1 MNAIEIKGLTK
12 RYKDFALEGL
22 DLTLPMGCVLGLV
35 GANGAGKSTT
45 IRLIMDAMERDGGT
59 VEVLGV
65 DNKSQEFQKVK
76 EEVGVVLDE
85 TCVPEFIT
93 ARQLGKIMADTYR
106 NWEQD
111 AYERWLDK
119 FQLPGNKKFKEYS
132 RGMTMKLGIAA
143 ALSHR
148 ARLLL
153 LDEATSGLDPMV
165 REELLEVFADFAAQD
180 GHAVLISSHIVSD
193 LEKICDYVAFLE
205 KGRLVLC
212 EEKDV
217 LLDRYGILKCGEV
230 AAPPGTV
237 RWEATGERGRAPGG
251 GPGTRDIKA
260 KAWNRPG
267 YRERCG
273 DHRPPAGGPAQGL
286 VPEQMRAH
294 VGKDL
299 AANRHVPGGPG
310 PRRHASGR
318 ARSPVHGG
326 TPTLSRSD
334 PVPTGCRPPHPGGSG
349 YFPGRPA
356 WGTAERGP
364 GPRSLVQQPQRGA
377 QHLSPPALPP
387 KDGPFQGRPARPRH
401 RHTATA
407 RPRSRPAARPAP
419 EIQAPGGNPHL
430 PPRTAP
436 GGPGRCRRRHPA
448 PPRR

>member
-111 AYERWLDK
+111 TYERWLDK
-119 FQLPGNKKFKEYS
+119 FQLTGNKEFKEYS

-217 LLDRYGILKCGEV
+217 LLDRYGILKCGREDLNRV
-230 AAPPGTV
+230 DPAALHGV
-237 RWEATGERGRAPGG
+237 RLGQYGAEALVERDRAP
-251 GPGTRDIKA
+251 RDMVVDRATLEDIILHLA
-260 KAWNRPG
+260 K
-267 YRERCG
+267 EE
-273 DHRPPAGGPAQGL
+273 
-286 VPEQMRAH
+286 EQ
-294 VGKDL
+294 
-299 AANRHVPGGPG
+299 
-310 PRRHASGR
+310 
-318 ARSPVHGG
+318 
-326 TPTLSRSD
+326 
-334 PVPTGCRPPHPGGSG
+334 
-349 YFPGRPA
+349 
-356 WGTAERGP
+356 
-364 GPRSLVQQPQRGA
+364 
-377 QHLSPPALPP
+377 
-387 KDGPFQGRPARPRH
+387 
-401 RHTATA
+401 
-407 RPRSRPAARPAP
+407 
-419 EIQAPGGNPHL
+419 
-430 PPRTAP
+430 
-436 GGPGRCRRRHPA
+436 
-448 PPRR
+448 

>member
-65 DNKSQEFQKVK
+65 DNQSQEFQKVK

-111 AYERWLDK
+111 TYERWLDK

-217 LLDRYGILKCGEV
+217 LLDRYGILKCGREDLNRV
-230 AAPPGTV
+230 DPAALHGV
-237 RWEATGERGRAPGG
+237 RLGQFGAEALVERDRAP
-251 GPGTRDIKA
+251 RDMVVDRATLEDIILHLA
-260 KAWNRPG
+260 K
-267 YRERCG
+267 EE
-273 DHRPPAGGPAQGL
+273 
-286 VPEQMRAH
+286 EQ
-294 VGKDL
+294 
-299 AANRHVPGGPG
+299 
-310 PRRHASGR
+310 
-318 ARSPVHGG
+318 
-326 TPTLSRSD
+326 
-334 PVPTGCRPPHPGGSG
+334 
-349 YFPGRPA
+349 
-356 WGTAERGP
+356 
-364 GPRSLVQQPQRGA
+364 
-377 QHLSPPALPP
+377 
-387 KDGPFQGRPARPRH
+387 
-401 RHTATA
+401 
-407 RPRSRPAARPAP
+407 
-419 EIQAPGGNPHL
+419 
-430 PPRTAP
+430 
-436 GGPGRCRRRHPA
+436 
-448 PPRR
+448 

>member
-12 RYKDFALEGL
+12 RYKDFTLEGL

-217 LLDRYGILKCGEV
+217 LLDRYGILKCGREDLNRV
-230 AAPPGTV
+230 DPAALHGV
-237 RWEATGERGRAPGG
+237 RLGQFGAEALVERDRAP
-251 GPGTRDIKA
+251 RDMVVDRATLEDIILHLA
-260 KAWNRPG
+260 K
-267 YRERCG
+267 EE
-273 DHRPPAGGPAQGL
+273 
-286 VPEQMRAH
+286 EQ
-294 VGKDL
+294 
-299 AANRHVPGGPG
+299 
-310 PRRHASGR
+310 
-318 ARSPVHGG
+318 
-326 TPTLSRSD
+326 
-334 PVPTGCRPPHPGGSG
+334 
-349 YFPGRPA
+349 
-356 WGTAERGP
+356 
-364 GPRSLVQQPQRGA
+364 
-377 QHLSPPALPP
+377 
-387 KDGPFQGRPARPRH
+387 
-401 RHTATA
+401 
-407 RPRSRPAARPAP
+407 
-419 EIQAPGGNPHL
+419 
-430 PPRTAP
+430 
-436 GGPGRCRRRHPA
+436 
-448 PPRR
+448 

>member
-1 MNAIEIKGLTK
+1 MRPDVRGFRQHAARVERGAIRNINALEIKGLTT
-12 RYKDFALEGL
+12 RYTDFALEGL

-65 DNKSQEFQKVK
+65 DNQSQEFQKVK

-111 AYERWLDK
+111 TYERWLDK

-217 LLDRYGILKCGEV
+217 LLDRYGILKCGREDLKRV
-230 AAPPGTV
+230 DPAALHGV
-237 RWEATGERGRAPGG
+237 RLGQYGAEALVERDRAP
-251 GPGTRDIKA
+251 RDMVVDRATLEDIILHLA
-260 KAWNRPG
+260 K
-267 YRERCG
+267 EE
-273 DHRPPAGGPAQGL
+273 
-286 VPEQMRAH
+286 EQ
-294 VGKDL
+294 
-299 AANRHVPGGPG
+299 
-310 PRRHASGR
+310 
-318 ARSPVHGG
+318 
-326 TPTLSRSD
+326 
-334 PVPTGCRPPHPGGSG
+334 
-349 YFPGRPA
+349 
-356 WGTAERGP
+356 
-364 GPRSLVQQPQRGA
+364 
-377 QHLSPPALPP
+377 
-387 KDGPFQGRPARPRH
+387 
-401 RHTATA
+401 
-407 RPRSRPAARPAP
+407 
-419 EIQAPGGNPHL
+419 
-430 PPRTAP
+430 
-436 GGPGRCRRRHPA
+436 
-448 PPRR
+448 

>member
-65 DNKSQEFQKVK
+65 DNQSQEFQKVK

-93 ARQLGKIMADTYR
+93 ARQLGKIMAGTYR
-106 NWEQD
+106 NWDQET
-111 AYERWLDK
+111 YEKWLDR
-119 FQLPGNKKFKEYS
+119 FQLPEKKKFKEYS

-143 ALSHR
+143 ALSHS

-205 KGRLVLC
+205 RGRLVLC

-217 LLDRYGILKCGEV
+217 LLDRYGILKCGREDLKRV
-230 AAPPGTV
+230 DPAALHGV
-237 RWEATGERGRAPGG
+237 RLGQYGAEALVDRDRAP
-251 GPGTRDIKA
+251 RDMVVDRATLEDIILHLA
-260 KAWNRPG
+260 K
-267 YRERCG
+267 EE
-273 DHRPPAGGPAQGL
+273 
-286 VPEQMRAH
+286 EQ
-294 VGKDL
+294 
-299 AANRHVPGGPG
+299 
-310 PRRHASGR
+310 
-318 ARSPVHGG
+318 
-326 TPTLSRSD
+326 
-334 PVPTGCRPPHPGGSG
+334 
-349 YFPGRPA
+349 
-356 WGTAERGP
+356 
-364 GPRSLVQQPQRGA
+364 
-377 QHLSPPALPP
+377 
-387 KDGPFQGRPARPRH
+387 
-401 RHTATA
+401 
-407 RPRSRPAARPAP
+407 
-419 EIQAPGGNPHL
+419 
-430 PPRTAP
+430 
-436 GGPGRCRRRHPA
+436 
-448 PPRR
+448 